1 MSVSMARMRRL
12 RTHLTHSSGGQNPDQ
27 GRGRDGAQVLGRHE
41 GDPAGHGSDMPIMSD
56 KTASGEI
63 DRPDSARSW

>member
-1 MSVSMARMRRL
+1 MARMRRL
-12 RTHLTHSSGGQNPDQ
+12 RTQRTQTSGGQNPT
-27 GRGRDGAQVLGRHE
+27 RAAATTTPRFSVATKAIP
-41 GDPAGHGSDMPIMSD
+41 PATTAVPIMSN